1 MKTKC
6 QLDCQS
12 AGLNLNR
19 LGQYVWTLIS
29 ALLVVIS
36 GSAQTFRTA
45 VPTDIALFPVQNEQ
59 RNRMDLSGLW
69 KFKLDEE
76 GAGEQEAWFD
86 GLTEYR
92 SIAVPGSWN
101 DQFNDTHNYLGLAW
115 YETETYV
122 PTGWKDERIFIRIGS
137 ANYFAKV
144 WINGVPLGQHEG
156 GHIPFAFDITSQV
169 MWGERNRISIQIENE
184 LKPDRVPT
192 GNVAGGPFNNFPAT
206 SYDFFPFAGL
216 HRAVWLYSTPKS
228 TAIRDVTVTTDF
240 TGTTGRVTVQVK
252 KAGSVK
258 QGLVVLSGNG
268 ANIEQPIFF
277 REDVT
282 TASIDIPNVQLWSP
296 ENPALYD
303 VTVKIGDAATVD
315 QYTVRTG
322 VRTIAVTEKEV
333 LLNGEPIYL
342 KGFGKHEDFPIFG
355 RGTAQPVMIRDF
367 ELMKWTGANSFR
379 TSHYPY
385 DEEFYKM
392 ADREGFLIIDEIPA
406 VGLIFYDDAASVA
419 KRKALCSQY
428 LDELIARDKN
438 HPSVIMWCVANE
450 PFPKNLGGGNFT
462 GQAKETAESDVA
474 IDFLGGLIQQA
485 KEKDPT
491 RLSAFVGVMGGPA
504 AWLDL
509 SDVIMINRYFGWYT
523 NVGNMPLALR
533 YFGGEMD
540 KIHETFKKPLLVTEF
555 GADAIAGMH
564 ATGEEIY
571 SEEFQRDLIAAY
583 LDVADAKDYVIGMHV
598 WNFADFRTGQA
609 LMRVGGMNL
618 KGVFTQDRKPKMA
631 AHLLRE
637 RWNKGSE

>member
-1 MKTKC
+1 MRTKL
-6 QLDCQS
+6 QLYFLGLILCIGIP
-12 AGLNLNR
+12 AG
-19 LGQYVWTLIS
+19 
-29 ALLVVIS
+29 
-36 GSAQTFRTA
+36 AQTFPNA
-45 VPTDIALFPVQNEQ
+45 APADIALFPVQNEQ
-59 RNRMDLSGLW
+59 RNRMDLSGIW
-69 KFKLDEE
+69 KFKLDET
-76 GAGEQEAWFD
+76 GVGEQEGWFN
-86 GLTEYR
+86 GLSDYR

-115 YETETYV
+115 YETETFV
-122 PTGWKDERIFIRIGS
+122 PAAWKEERIFIRVGS
-137 ANYFAKV
+137 ANYLAKI
-144 WINGVPLGQHEG
+144 WINGTPLGQHEG
-156 GHIPFAFDITSQV
+156 GHIPFAFDITSLVKWDGQ
-169 MWGERNRISIQIENE
+169 NRISIQIENE

-192 GNVAGGPFNNFPAT
+192 GNVKGGPFNNFPAT

-216 HRAVWLYSTPKS
+216 QRAVWLYTTPQ
-228 TAIRDVTVTTDF
+228 TAAIQDITITTDF
-240 TGTTGRVTVQVK
+240 ESTTGKVAVQVEK
-252 KAGSVK
+252 RGSARKGTVTI
-258 QGLVVLSGNG
+258 SGHGVNVEQAITFTG
-268 ANIEQPIFF
+268 DAATANIE
-277 REDVT
+277 
-282 TASIDIPNVQLWSP
+282 IPNVELWSP
-296 ENPALYD
+296 ENPALYE
-303 VTVKIGDAATVD
+303 VSVKIGDRNTIDSYAT
-315 QYTVRTG
+315 QTG
-322 VRTIAVTEKEV
+322 VRTIAVTEKAI

-342 KGFGKHEDFPIFG
+342 KGFGKHEDFPIYG
-355 RGTAQPVMIRDF
+355 RGSAYPVMVKDF

-406 VGLIFYDDAASVA
+406 VGLVFYDEAENVA

-450 PFPKNLGGGNFT
+450 PFPENLGGGGFT

-474 IDFLGGLIQQA
+474 IDFLEGLIRQA

-491 RLSAFVGVMGGPA
+491 RLAAFVGVMGGPT

-509 SDVIMINRYFGWYT
+509 SDVILINRYFGWYT
-523 NVGNMPLALR
+523 NVGNLPLGLR

-540 KIHETFKKPLLVTEF
+540 KIHETFKKPVMVTEF

-564 ATGEEIY
+564 ATEDEIY
-571 SEEFQRDLIAAY
+571 SEEFQRKMIASY
-583 LDVADAKDYVIGMHV
+583 LDVADAKDYVVGMHV

-618 KGVFTQDRKPKMA
+618 KGVFTQDRKPKLA

-637 RWNKGSE
+637 RWNKAKE

>member
-1 MKTKC
+1 MKTKS
-6 QLDCQS
+6 QLYCIVLLL
-12 AGLNLNR
+12 LNS
-19 LGQYVWTLIS
+19 IS
-29 ALLVVIS
+29 I
-36 GSAQTFRTA
+36 SAQTFQSA
-45 VPTDIALFPVQNEQ
+45 VPTDIALFPVQNEY
-59 RNRMDLSGLW
+59 RNKMDLSGIW
-69 KFKLDEE
+69 KFKLDEA
-76 GAGEQEAWFD
+76 GVGEQESWFN
-86 GLTEYR
+86 GLTDYR

-122 PTGWKDERIFIRIGS
+122 PADWKDERIFIRIGS

-144 WINGVPLGQHEG
+144 WINGTPLGQHEG
-156 GHIPFAFDITSQV
+156 GHIPFAFDITSLVQ
-169 MWGERNRISIQIENE
+169 WGEQNRISIQIENE

-192 GNVAGGPFNNFPAT
+192 GNVEGGPFRNFPAT
-206 SYDFFPFAGL
+206 SYDFFPYAGL
-216 HRAVWLYSTPKS
+216 NRAVWLYTTPKAA
-228 TAIRDVTVTTDF
+228 AIRDITITTDF
-240 TGTTGRVTVQVK
+240 ESSTGKVKVQVEK
-252 KAGSVK
+252 TGSVN
-258 QGLVVLSGNG
+258 SGTVMISGHGFNTEQAISFNG
-268 ANIEQPIFF
+268 AMASADIE
-277 REDVT
+277 
-282 TASIDIPNVQLWSP
+282 IPDVQLWSP
-296 ENPALYD
+296 ENPALYE
-303 VTVKIGDAATVD
+303 VTVKIGDDGSVD
-315 QYTVRTG
+315 SYRTQAG
-322 VRTIAVTEKEV
+322 VRTIAVTEKEI

-355 RGTAQPVMIRDF
+355 RGTAYPVMIKDF

-406 VGLIFYDDAASVA
+406 VGLVFYDDAANVA
-419 KRKALCSQY
+419 KRKALCTQY

-450 PFPKNLGGGNFT
+450 PFPENLGGGGFT
-462 GQAKETAESDVA
+462 GQAKETAESDIA
-474 IDFLGGLIQQA
+474 IDFLGGLIRQA

-491 RLSAFVGVMGGPA
+491 RLAGFVGVMGGPT

-540 KIHETFKKPLLVTEF
+540 KIHQTFNKPIMVTEF

-564 ATGEEIY
+564 AADEEIY
-571 SEEFQRDLIAAY
+571 SEEFQKNLIASY
-583 LDVADAKDYVIGMHV
+583 LDVADSKDYVVGMHV

-618 KGVFTQDRKPKMA
+618 KGVFTRDRKPKMA

-637 RWNKGSE
+637 RWHQDAK